1 MKRVLQLLAL
11 ALFTGHLSIAQDL
24 AYKIPEKALAV
35 ASIKS
40 DQLLQ
45 LFSITEFDTS
55 ALGKRLLGELSKK
68 TNGNYESIKDLGFNL
83 SSTIYYYNQKTDS
96 ISYNCLLIP
105 LSDAQKFETIM
116 FKEAEHADIKHQGEI
131 RILQTAGNKNLVM
144 WNNEMLYLAYGSTSA
159 YFFEDSVNA
168 SRYGIK
174 ALSYNDYE
182 TVADTAATPAEAYYD
197 SVAEDSVPVA
207 ATIDLPADM
216 IQIERPDSSTEMIEM
231 KTDPSDEVVAIPE
244 AAMEATEETAVEEE
258 DDEYT
263 RASKEQTHIKD
274 SIASIWM
281 LAYGHNVLSKNN
293 TAASILN
300 NPAYLRSVDKNAIG
314 SFWLSDLQGIYAS
327 YLPYSLLKY
336 GNMLEGYG
344 SINARLYMGKDDM
357 RITAEMALDE
367 DKAAAYRKIYDK
379 KLNKK
384 FLKYIK
390 SDSLIGFMSCAFDT
404 ESYLNGLPSI
414 FSQKLS
420 AYSEEMEL
428 AGDMLSLMLDEKAI
442 AKVVKGDALIVMTN
456 ITSKETTYSTYEY
469 DENYER
475 RDTVKT
481 KTENMPDILFMF
493 SSDDT
498 QLIEKLLRYGT
509 KKEKIQFA
517 NNIYSLAPSTK
528 NPFALHMLMK
538 DGIVFLGTSL
548 NDIEQIKSG
557 TYKSSVS
564 KQQQELLLNNNMT
577 WFFSPKNLH
586 DKVPGIDLKEIGETA
601 SALLGRSGN
610 VYLKSSGIK
619 GNYISADLVA
629 DVPADQENALK
640 YLFSLFNDF
649 TKKD

>member
-1 MKRVLQLLAL
+1 MKRTLQLLAL

-24 AYKIPEKALAV
+24 AHKIPEKALAV

-55 ALGKRLLGELSKK
+55 ALGKRLLGKLSQK

-96 ISYNCLLIP
+96 ISYNCFLIP
-105 LSDAQKFETIM
+105 LSDARKFETIM
-116 FKEAEHADIKHQGEI
+116 FNEAEHADIKHQGEI
-131 RILQTAGNKNLVM
+131 RILQTAGNRNLVM
-144 WNNEMLYLAYGSTSA
+144 WNNEMLYVANGSTSA
-159 YFFEDSVNA
+159 YFFEDSANA

-174 ALSYNDYE
+174 ALSYNDDY
-182 TVADTAATPAEAYYD
+182 TTDTAATASSFYYD
-197 SVAEDSVPVA
+197 SVVEDSVPLA

-216 IQIERPDSSTEMIEM
+216 IQIERPDSTTEMIEM
-231 KTDPSDEVVAIPE
+231 KTDPSDEVVAVPE
-244 AAMEATEETAVEEE
+244 AAMDATEETAVEVEE
-258 DDEYT
+258 DEYT

-274 SIASIWM
+274 SVASIWM
-281 LAYGHNVLSKNN
+281 LAYGHDVFSKNN

-314 SFWLSDLQGIYAS
+314 SFWLSDLQSIYAS
-327 YLPYSLLKY
+327 FLPYSLLKY
-336 GNMLEGYG
+336 GNMLNGYG
-344 SINARLYMGKDDM
+344 SINARLYMGKDNM
-357 RITAEMALDE
+357 RITAEMGLDE
-367 DKAAAYRKIYDK
+367 SKAAAYRKVYDQ

-390 SDSLIGFMSCAFDT
+390 SDSLIGFMSCAFNT
-404 ESYLNGLPSI
+404 ESYLNELPSI
-414 FSQKLS
+414 FSQKLGI
-420 AYSEEMEL
+420 YSEEMEL

-456 ITSKETTYSTYEY
+456 ISSKETTYSTYEY

-481 KTENMPDILFMF
+481 KTENIPDILCMF

-498 QLIEKLLRYGT
+498 QLIEKLLRYGV

-517 NNIYSLAPSTK
+517 NNIYSLAPSNK

-548 NDIEQIKSG
+548 NDIEQINSG
-557 TYKSSVS
+557 TYKSNVS
-564 KQQQELLLNNNMT
+564 KQQQELLLDNNMT
-577 WFFSPKNLH
+577 WFFSPKNLNS
-586 DKVPGIDLKEIGETA
+586 KVPGMKLGEISE
-601 SALLGRSGN
+601 SVSSLLGRSGN

-619 GNYISADLVA
+619 GNYISADLIA

-649 TKKD
+649 YKKD